1 MKTLKITLMLALFVV
16 VSSQTDKMPSQK
28 EVNAQEVNMKKSN
41 KIELD
46 LLAHAVRGLRV
57 PTQG

>member
-16 VSSQTDKMPSQK
+16 VSSQTDKIPTK
-28 EVNAQEVNMKKSN
+28 KAVNAQEVNSKKVE

-46 LLAHAVRGLRV
+46 LLAHAVRGVRV

>member
-16 VSSQTDKMPSQK
+16 VSSQTNKMPTEK
-28 EVNAQEVNMKKSN
+28 EANTQEVNIKKSN
-41 KIELD
+41 KTELD
-46 LLAHAVRGLRV
+46 LLAHTVRGVRV